1 MYDAFRVS
9 GIYGI
14 GLRRCSWLVA
24 LTFLIGAIAVPAA
37 SHASADFTFISDPAQ
52 PSLPLGSTLA
62 GVADLT
68 GGTVPDLI
76 LLDGETRS
84 VGVMLGNGAGGFGAP
99 SWFAVAGGPSAVG
112 VADFNSDGNPD
123 LLVSLE
129 PLVPPSNHGAEPD
142 MVQILFGNGQ
152 GGFTAGPVI
161 DLPEAGAA
169 YVGDFT
175 GNGDEDLVVAPNDC
189 TAGGNYK
196 KYYMLLG
203 NGHGELTPGPVY
215 ESPRSGG
222 CYTLVGDFTGSGRDD
237 LVTKP
242 ESPGEEEAI
251 VVLPGEPDGSFGS
264 PILTPTPQFTT
275 HSSFLAGA
283 ADLDG
288 EGKLGLVLRSFAEP
302 MGQVEVFKGNG
313 DGGFSEV
320 GAFMSEQSRFS
331 FWVALGDFG
340 GNGDVDVV
348 TVGSQLSVLANNG
361 FGVLSP
367 AFTAT
372 LATALTSAYVAD
384 VNGDDRPDIIVAGS
398 TLQIFLNEPAAPIV
412 GQPIAAPTAQPIAPS
427 LQNVRESARRWREGR
442 ATRKLRGVKTLP
454 NHTTFSFSLNEQ
466 ATVNFSFTQR
476 TAGRSVDGKCAAKSA
491 RNTDHKACER
501 TTADGTLSFTGHSG
515 SNNAIFAG
523 HISRLEKLKPGS
535 YTVTVMATNTAGHSG
550 PARLGFTVLT

>member
-1 MYDAFRVS
+1 
-9 GIYGI
+9 
-14 GLRRCSWLVA
+14 
-24 LTFLIGAIAVPAA
+24 
-37 SHASADFTFISDPAQ
+37 
-52 PSLPLGSTLA
+52 
-62 GVADLT
+62 
-68 GGTVPDLI
+68 
-76 LLDGETRS
+76 
-84 VGVMLGNGAGGFGAP
+84 MLGNGAGGFGTP
-99 SWFAVAGGPSAVG
+99 SWFAVAGRPSAVS

-161 DLPEAGAA
+161 DLPEAGPV
-169 YVGDFT
+169 YIGDFI
-175 GNGDEDLVVAPNDC
+175 GNGDEDVVVAPNGC
-189 TAGGNYK
+189 TAGGNNK

-203 NGHGELTPGPVY
+203 DGHGDLAPGPVY

-222 CYTLVGDFTGSGRDD
+222 CYSLVGDFTGSGRDD

-242 ESPGEEEAI
+242 ESPGEEGAI

-264 PILTPTPQFTT
+264 PIVTPTPRFAT
-275 HSSFLAGA
+275 HDAFLAGA

-313 DGGFSEV
+313 DGSFSEV
-320 GAFMSEQSRFS
+320 GAFLSEQSHFS
-331 FWVALGDFG
+331 FWVALGDFS

-367 AFTAT
+367 AFTTT
-372 LATALTSAYVAD
+372 LATSQTSAYVAD
-384 VNGDDRPDIIVAGS
+384 VNGDGRPDIVVAGS
-398 TLQIFLNEPAAPIV
+398 TLQIFLNEPVAPVV
-412 GQPIAAPTAQPIAPS
+412 GQPIAAPVTQPVAPS
-427 LQNVRESARRWREGR
+427 LQDVRESARRWREGR
-442 ATRKLRGVKTLP
+442 ATRKFRGMKTLP

-476 TAGRSVDGKCAAKSA
+476 TTGRSVDGKCVVKSA
-491 RNTDHKACER
+491 RNTNRKACER
-501 TTADGTLSFTGHSG
+501 TTADGTLSFAGHSG
-515 SNNAIFAG
+515 SNTVIFSG
-523 HISRLEKLKPGS
+523 DISRLETLKPGI
-535 YTVTVMATNTAGHSG
+535 YTVAVAATNAAGHSD
-550 PARLGFTVLT
+550 PTRLGFTILK